1 MIVGPTFARAPRPG
15 EPTIALA
22 RYAGVAG
29 AQMLHIVPAAQYAS
43 APPVLHGYV
52 AASAGR
58 DVWFRGLLAR
68 PSVACPAEAVMLY
81 RDAWLLDGKQVLA
94 SDTTAVAE
102 SFVNLLVTDA
112 ILARHAETLARIARG
127 EGTQVAEAGP
137 PVVAIFNEACM
148 NYGHVLVESLPRLLH
163 LEAAGIRRMRLALP
177 AEAAKLRPMVE
188 FALAALGLEAE
199 FLPCPP
205 GSILRVPALHWV
217 SAVARHE
224 HRKSPTLLRLAERLR
239 AAAPVAAFGATTPGA
254 TTPGVTTPGA
264 TTRGATTR
272 GARLYLARPD
282 GARRRVANATAIE
295 AIATRMGY
303 RVVEPSRLSF
313 AEQVALFAGA
323 RVAVGPMGAALASIG
338 LMPPGGR
345 VGMFEGGNCD
355 PFFWDL
361 ACLAGHAFHWAFTAP
376 ATDYDMAMLEREMT
390 IAPALAEAVLGELA
404 G

>member
-1 MIVGPTFARAPRPG
+1 MIVGPTFARAPGPG
-15 EPTIALA
+15 EPTIALG

-29 AQMLHIVPAAQYAS
+29 AQMLHIVPAAHYAS

-58 DVWFRGLLAR
+58 DAWFRGLLAR

-112 ILARHAETLARIARG
+112 VLARHAATLARIARG
-127 EGTQVAEAGP
+127 EGEQVPEAGP

-163 LEAAGIRRMRLALP
+163 LEAVGIRRMRLALP

-188 FALAALGLEAE
+188 FALTALGLEAE

-239 AAAPVAAFGATTPGA
+239 AAVPVAALGATTP
-254 TTPGVTTPGA
+254 
-264 TTRGATTR
+264 

-295 AIATRMGY
+295 AIAVRMGY

-323 RVAVGPMGAALASIG
+323 RVAVGPMGAALTSIG

-345 VGMFEGGNCD
+345 AGMFEGGNCD

-376 ATDYDMAMLEREMT
+376 ATDYDMAMLERQMT
-390 IAPALAEAVLGELA
+390 IEPALAERVLGEFA